1 MRCFRSCYASGVKPH
16 RASVTARFV
25 AACRGLGSLLP
36 DSARLV
42 EDPFGARV
50 LGGALASAVGALAR
64 APMPLRLLV
73 WAPLWPMLPWTLY
86 MQVRTRVLDDALRVF
101 VARGGRQLVILGAG
115 FDARGWRLQ
124 SDLRGATVFEVDH
137 PATHAAKRALFGDD
151 GAVRALAWDFECE
164 GTRALPERLASI
176 GHDAAE
182 PSFTIWEGVTMY
194 LTPEAF
200 DSTLDAVQRY
210 SAAGSGLAFNYVER
224 SLIDRPSIPARVV
237 ATVVRAVGE
246 PFKLG
251 FAPDELCERLA
262 KKGFRVHEDRELSD
276 IAGELLG
283 ERWRAVAASG
293 RRFALVERTAT
304 AEVPRD
310 R

>member
-1 MRCFRSCYASGVKPH
+1 MKAH

-25 AACRGLGSLLP
+25 AACRGLGPLLP

-50 LGGALASAVGALAR
+50 LGGALASAVRVLSK
-64 APMPLRLLV
+64 APMPLRLAM
-73 WAPLWPMLPWTLY
+73 WAPLLPLLPWTLY
-86 MQVRTRVLDDALRVF
+86 MQVRTRVIDDALRAF

-115 FDARGWRLQ
+115 FDARGWRLRD
-124 SDLRGATVFEVDH
+124 DLRGATVFEVDH
-137 PATHAAKRALFGDD
+137 PATHAAKRSLFGDD
-151 GAVRALAWDFECE
+151 GAVRALAWDFESE
-164 GTRALPERLASI
+164 GTGALPERLASI
-176 GHDAAE
+176 GHDPSQ

-200 DSTLDAVQRY
+200 DSTLEAVQRY
-210 SAAGSGLAFNYVER
+210 SAPGSGLAFNYVER
-224 SLIDRPSIPARVV
+224 SLIDRPSLPARVV
-237 ATVVRAVGE
+237 GAVVRAVGE

-251 FAPDELCERLA
+251 FAAQELRELLA
-262 KKGFRVHEDRELSD
+262 AKGFCVRDDRELSD

-283 ERWRAVAASG
+283 DRWRAVAAGG

-304 AEVPRD
+304 AEMPHGA
-310 R
+310 